1 MSRLSIDIPDEL
13 HRAIKSEA
21 SLRGLSLRDYV
32 LRRLNT
38 SNPAEPDSS
47 KRRFSDSGLVGIW
60 TDRDDMKDP
69 DTWVQE
75 QRRGR
80 TFAHGQ
86 SGEDADPEASA

>member
-21 SLRGLSLRDYV
+21 SLKGLSLRDYV

-38 SNPAEPDSS
+38 SNPTGPDSS
-47 KRRFSDSGLVGIW
+47 KPRFSDSGLVGIW
-60 TDRDDMKDP
+60 AGRDDMKHP
-69 DTWVQE
+69 GTWVRE

-80 TFAHGQ
+80 TFGQ
-86 SGEDADPEASA
+86 SESGDDAD

>member
-21 SLRGLSLRDYV
+21 SLKGLSLRDYV

-38 SNPAEPDSS
+38 SNPTESDSS
-47 KRRFSDSGLVGIW
+47 KPRFSDSGLVGIW
-60 TDRDDMKDP
+60 ADRDDMKNP
-69 DTWVQE
+69 DTWVRA

-80 TFAHGQ
+80 TFGQ
-86 SGEDADPEASA
+86 SESGDDAD